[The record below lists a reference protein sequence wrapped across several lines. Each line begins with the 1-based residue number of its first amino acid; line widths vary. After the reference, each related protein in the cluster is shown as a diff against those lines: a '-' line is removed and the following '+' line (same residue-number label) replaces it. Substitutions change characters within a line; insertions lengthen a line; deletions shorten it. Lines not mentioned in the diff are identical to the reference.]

1 MYSLSSARLSQPSP
15 SPLAHLP
22 GERMTAAFDGVGVD
36 SSVRKPSVVVCLR
49 ISRRV
54 DGASA
59 VALGCEALALKADA
73 RDVAN
78 AMISSSRNISNGVK
92 GVSYDVLA
100 LDVDVDCLQS
110 TLLYSSSTITKYGCC
125 VCL

>member
-78 AMISSSRNISNGVK
+78 AIISSSRNISK
-92 GVSYDVLA
+92 GSLNRVQTTSRLFE
-100 LDVDVDCLQS
+100 
-110 TLLYSSSTITKYGCC
+110 LLYGSTITKNECY